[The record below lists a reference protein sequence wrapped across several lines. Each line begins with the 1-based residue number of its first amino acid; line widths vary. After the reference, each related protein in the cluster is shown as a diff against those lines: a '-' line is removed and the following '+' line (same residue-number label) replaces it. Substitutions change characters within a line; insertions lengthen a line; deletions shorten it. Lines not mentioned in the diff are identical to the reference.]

1 VVTCHRKAIDWTD
14 YSVDFSPAE
23 RRRLAEIFPSGVCDW
38 TKPGVGQ
45 QPLRDTWQTF
55 N

>member
-1 VVTCHRKAIDWTD
+1 MSG
-14 YSVDFSPAE
+14 YSVTFSPAE
-23 RRRLAEIFPSGVCDW
+23 RRRLLEIFPSGVCDW

-45 QPLRDTWQTF
+45 RPLRGTWLTL